1 VQRHPDRANRQLVGA
16 SGRGNPPEVQSWRQ
30 SRPHE
35 LQIAHCGMFVS
46 FLFVTG
52 LVTPRARTTAE
63 LLCID
68 LAVGSHGGAIV
79 PWSIDVVVAEVA
91 I

>member
-1 VQRHPDRANRQLVGA
+1 
-16 SGRGNPPEVQSWRQ
+16 
-30 SRPHE
+30 
-35 LQIAHCGMFVS
+35 MFVS